1 MLPPTNT
8 TIVLA
13 LILIKPVIAFIIEF
27 HGSFSFSFGK
37 LNEEGKSIID
47 FSMAYDFKI
56 ANTYFK
62 KREEHLIT
70 YKSGVASS

>member
-1 MLPPTNT
+1 M
-8 TIVLA
+8 
-13 LILIKPVIAFIIEF
+13 
-27 HGSFSFSFGK
+27 GGFGFGE
-37 LNEEGKSIID
+37 LNEEGKSILD

-56 ANTYFK
+56 ANTCFK